1 MKFEP
6 QKSDISQVAG
16 MIDNLNSAQLENY
29 SQRLGRTT
37 RQLGEFILNHCDITE
52 KERFDIEQYIRD
64 LDNGRF

>member
-1 MKFEP
+1 
-6 QKSDISQVAG
+6 